1 MAQLVKH
8 SGMIQMR
15 NCLTS
20 VERKTFNLLIQHA
33 RRIMDKHNG
42 LPPSGRFEL
51 PMRELE
57 TWLGASSNNR
67 AFLCDLLSEFVTHV
81 VQYNIFDKD
90 KASRELWKVTS
101 VLVSEMAFTAD
112 HTICRYAFPPGIAE
126 AVLNPAMYAKI
137 DMNAQLQMSSQH
149 STALYEYYEDVLG
162 GKREHYAFR
171 LSIADYRVLLGIGD
185 DQYQQY
191 KDFNRYV
198 IGKAHKEI
206 NELSPVLVEVEEYR
220 IGRKVHALDIKLT
233 RRIRNHDERM
243 KLIHEMLK

>member
-33 RRIMDKHNG
+33 RKIMEKHGG

-90 KASRELWKVTS
+90 KDGRELWRVTS

-126 AVLNPAMYAKI
+126 AVLNPTMYAKI
-137 DMNAQLQMSSQH
+137 NMDAQMQMSSQH

-162 GKREHYAFR
+162 GKRDRYNLR
-171 LSIADYRVLLGIGD
+171 ITVDDYRRLLGIGD
-185 DQYQQY
+185 DQYNQY
-191 KDFNRYV
+191 KDLNRYV

-206 NELSPVLVEVEEYR
+206 NELSPILVEVEEYR
-220 IGRKVHALDIKLT
+220 IGRKVHALDIELT
-233 RRIRNHDERM
+233 RRIRNHDDRM
-243 KLIHEMLK
+243 KLIKEMLK